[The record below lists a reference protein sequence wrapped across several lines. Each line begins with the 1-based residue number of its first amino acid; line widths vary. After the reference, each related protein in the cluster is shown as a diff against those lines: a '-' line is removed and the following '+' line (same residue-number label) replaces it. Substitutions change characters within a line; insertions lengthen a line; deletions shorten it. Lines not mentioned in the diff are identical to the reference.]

1 MIVLSDAQEIYQ
13 KQFANISVW
22 EDKFRIKFKIKKIYE
37 QKYIKKCKKMRMNRK
52 KELKKVWYYYQ

>member
-22 EDKFRIKFKIKKIYE
+22 EDKLRIKCKI
-37 QKYIKKCKKMRMNRK
+37 
-52 KELKKVWYYYQ
+52 